1 MTIISTEELSRQ
13 LNILNKVTS
22 SFEANSAIL
31 NVAEGF
37 KSAGQMSLG
46 GISDTIPNLTDQVKN
61 GISSELAS
69 QLTETL
75 GGLPQLNSLFSGNS
89 PVLAELGKLKML
101 ENFGPPKG
109 GVQALMKSADDPIDE
124 LDANSRPVL
133 AKVDESMSDL
143 IPDLKTEISGPDL
156 ANMDKIFSN
165 ENITISSIYD
175 KGTPMLEN
183 NSAVTK
189 DVYSDGSVEAIGGE
203 LKRITG
209 KDFKQL
215 NSVLNKLGPVDST
228 QPIEEILEK
237 KESKQFQNLMKTS
250 ITKLETDL
258 NKSLSQLTSGG
269 SVKGVAEN
277 LTNNIATTLR
287 GLGIPGAD
295 SPQIKN
301 LILAGKTE
309 EAINEVLKKI
319 PVPDSIEELLGT
331 VVITDRFSYYY
342 IVQEGKRL
350 ASTPE
355 QIADVN
361 EFERKGEAVINAI
374 TPELGKLSGT
384 VTTATNQ
391 TPSNPN
397 PVKNSNKFQTAQTLN
412 SEEEIV
418 KLLQAVNREITS
430 IKIIPGKLSSSWSS
444 ATASEYAE
452 AVFGTYQGALAGLE
466 NDGPAHFFIRSDGT
480 IETMRDLNKP
490 AIPSG
495 DLTGNEYLIELIYNN
510 AGGKTTISQNA
521 SLKKIV
527 SAFYKYVPVGEV
539 YTSSNNSFD
548 ASQWI
553 KTNFNKTNVQDPTQS
568 QKYLSKEELIQFK
581 NETSENTNRE
591 IKDNN

>member
-1 MTIISTEELSRQ
+1 MTVISTEELSRQ
-13 LNILNKVTS
+13 LNILNKVLN

-37 KSAGQMSLG
+37 KSAGQVSLG
-46 GISDTIPNLTDQVKN
+46 GISDVIPNLTDQVKN
-61 GISSELAS
+61 GISSSLAS

-75 GGLPQLNSLFSGNS
+75 GGLPQLNSLFSGNT
-89 PVLAELGKLKML
+89 PVLSELGKLKTL
-101 ENFGPPKG
+101 ENFGPPKA

-124 LDANSRPVL
+124 LDAASRPVL

-143 IPDLKTEISGPDL
+143 IPDLKTEISGGDL

-165 ENITISSIYD
+165 ENITVSSIYD

-189 DVYSDGSVEAIGGE
+189 DVYSDGSVEAIAGE
-203 LKRITG
+203 LKKITG
-209 KDFKQL
+209 KDFNQL
-215 NSVLNKLGPVDST
+215 SSVLDKLGPVDPT
-228 QPIEEILEK
+228 QPITEILEK
-237 KESKQFQNLMKTS
+237 KESKIFQNLMKTS

-269 SVKGVAEN
+269 SVKGLAEN
-277 LTNNIATTLR
+277 LTNNIGLTLR

-309 EAINEVLKKI
+309 EAINEVLRKI
-319 PVPDSIEELLGT
+319 PVDDTIKQLLGE
-331 VVITDRFSYYY
+331 VSVSDRKSYQY
-342 IVQEGKRL
+342 IVQEGRRL
-350 ASTPE
+350 ATTPE
-355 QIADVN
+355 QIAAVD

-374 TPELGKLSGT
+374 TPELGKLSGN
-384 VTTATNQ
+384 VTTATPQ

-397 PVKNSNKFQTAQTLN
+397 PVKNSNDFKTAQTLN

-418 KLLQAVNREITS
+418 KLFQAVNREITS
-430 IKIIPGKLSSSWSS
+430 IKIIPGKLGSGWSS
-444 ATASEYAE
+444 ATASEYAT
-452 AVFGTYQGALAGLE
+452 AVFGTYEGKVSGLE

-490 AIPSG
+490 ALPAG
-495 DLTGNEYLIELIYNN
+495 DLTGNEYLVELVYNN
-510 AGGKTTISQNA
+510 AGGKSTIAQND
-521 SLKKIV
+521 SLKKIIR
-527 SAFYKYVPVGEV
+527 AFYKYIPVGEV
-539 YTSSNNSFD
+539 YTSGNNSFD
-548 ASQWI
+548 ATTWI

-581 NETSENTNRE
+581 NEASENTNRE

>member
-1 MTIISTEELSRQ
+1 MTAISTEELSRQ
-13 LNILNKVTS
+13 LNILNKVLN

-37 KSAGQMSLG
+37 KSAGQVSLG
-46 GISDTIPNLTDQVKN
+46 GISDVIPNLTDQVKN
-61 GISSELAS
+61 GISSSLAS

-75 GGLPQLNSLFSGNS
+75 GGLPQLNSLFSGNT
-89 PVLAELGKLKML
+89 PVLSELGKLKTL
-101 ENFGPPKG
+101 ETFGPPKA

-124 LDANSRPVL
+124 LDAASRPVL

-143 IPDLKTEISGPDL
+143 IPDLKTEISGGDL

-165 ENITISSIYD
+165 ENITVSSIYD

-183 NSAVTK
+183 SAAVTK
-189 DVYSDGSVEAIGGE
+189 DVYSDGSVEAVAGE

-209 KDFKQL
+209 KDFNQL
-215 NSVLNKLGPVDST
+215 NSVLSKLGPVDST
-228 QPIEEILEK
+228 QPIAEILEK
-237 KESKQFQNLMKTS
+237 KESKQYQNNMKTS
-250 ITKLETDL
+250 INRLDTDL

-269 SVKGVAEN
+269 SVKGLAEN
-277 LTNNIATTLR
+277 LTSNIGLTLR

-309 EAINEVLKKI
+309 EAINEVLRKI
-319 PVPDSIEELLGT
+319 PVDDTIKQLLGE
-331 VVITDRFSYYY
+331 VSISDRKSYLY
-342 IVQEGKRL
+342 IVQEGRRL
-350 ASTPE
+350 ATTPE
-355 QIADVN
+355 QIAVVN
-361 EFERKGEAVINAI
+361 EFERKGEAVINSI
-374 TPELGKLSGT
+374 TPELGKLSGN
-384 VTTATNQ
+384 VTTATRQ

-397 PVKNSNKFQTAQTLN
+397 PVKNSNDFKTAQTLN

-418 KLLQAVNREITS
+418 KLFQAVNREITS
-430 IKIIPGKLSSSWSS
+430 IKILPGKLGSGWSS
-444 ATASEYAE
+444 ATASEYAT
-452 AVFGTYQGALAGLE
+452 AVFGTYEGKVSGLE

-490 AIPSG
+490 ALPAG
-495 DLTGNEYLIELIYNN
+495 DLTGNEYLVELIYNN
-510 AGGKTTISQNA
+510 AGGKSTIAQND
-521 SLKKIV
+521 SLKKIIR
-527 SAFYKYVPVGEV
+527 AFYKYIPVGEV
-539 YTSSNNSFD
+539 YTSGNNSFD
-548 ASQWI
+548 ATTWI

-581 NETSENTNRE
+581 NEASENTNRE

>member
-1 MTIISTEELSRQ
+1 MTTISTEELSRQ

-37 KSAGQMSLG
+37 KSASQMSLG
-46 GISDTIPNLTDQVKN
+46 GISDTIPNLTDQLKN
-61 GISSELAS
+61 GIPSELSS

-109 GVQALMKSADDPIDE
+109 GVQALMKSADDLIDE

-143 IPDLKTEISGPDL
+143 IPDLKTEISDADL
-156 ANMDKIFSN
+156 ANIDKMFSN

-175 KGTPMLEN
+175 KATPMLEN

-189 DVYSDGSVEAIGGE
+189 DVYSDGSVEAIAGE
-203 LKRITG
+203 LKKITG
-209 KDFKQL
+209 KDFNQL
-215 NSVLNKLGPVDST
+215 SSVLDKLGPVDPT
-228 QPIEEILEK
+228 QPIAEILEK
-237 KESKQFQNLMKTS
+237 KGSKIFQNLMKTS

-269 SVKGVAEN
+269 SLKGVAEN

-287 GLGIPGAD
+287 GLGIPGGD
-295 SPQIKN
+295 SLQIKN

-309 EAINEVLKKI
+309 EAINENLKKI
-319 PVPDSIEELLGT
+319 PVPNSIEQLFGT
-331 VVITDRFSYYY
+331 VVITDRSSYYY
-342 IVQEGKRL
+342 IVQEAKRR

-430 IKIIPGKLSSSWSS
+430 IKIIPGKLGSSWSS

-452 AVFGTYQGALAGLE
+452 AVFGAYQGSLSGLE

-490 AIPSG
+490 AIQSG
-495 DLTGNEYLIELIYNN
+495 DITGNEFLVEIIYNN

-527 SAFYKYVPVGEV
+527 GAFYKYVPVGEV
-539 YTSSNNSFD
+539 YTSSNNSFN